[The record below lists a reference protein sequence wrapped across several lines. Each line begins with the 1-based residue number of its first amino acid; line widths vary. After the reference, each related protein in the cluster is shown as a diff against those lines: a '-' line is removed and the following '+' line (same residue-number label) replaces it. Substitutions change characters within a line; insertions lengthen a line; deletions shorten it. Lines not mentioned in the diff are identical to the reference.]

1 MSFQGPRGPNGLTA
15 GFRLFIIQRHRRKND
30 PSARRGE
37 TAEAERGQKG
47 MDNRTSKQNYYLDI
61 ADSVLE
67 RSTCLRRKY
76 GAIIVRNDEI
86 ISTGYNGA
94 PRGRRNCSDLG
105 VCTRET
111 LHIPSGE
118 RYELCRSVHAE
129 ANAIISASRRDMI
142 GATIYLV
149 GRDARTNELL
159 SDAMSCSMC
168 KRQIINAGIEKIVI
182 RTSKTEYRTIP
193 VSDWIENDD
202 SIFML

>member
-1 MSFQGPRGPNGLTA
+1 MIVLDS
-15 GFRLFIIQRHRRKND
+15 
-30 PSARRGE
+30 
-37 TAEAERGQKG
+37 
-47 MDNRTSKQNYYLDI
+47 RTSKQNYYLDI
-61 ADSVLE
+61 ADSVLV

-94 PRGRRNCSDLG
+94 PRGRKNCSDLG

-111 LHIPSGE
+111 LKIPSGE

-142 GATIYLV
+142 GSTLYLV
-149 GRDARTNELL
+149 GRDAKTNELL
-159 SDAMSCSMC
+159 KDAMSCSMC
-168 KRQIINAGIEKIVI
+168 KRQIINAGIETVII
-182 RTSKTEYRTIP
+182 RTGLSEYRTIS

-202 SIFML
+202 SIFFGLDL